1 MYVPYGPF
9 FAHITEILPA
19 NIAGGAIALINS
31 FGALGAFGGSYLV
44 GYLNGI
50 TGDSATSYL
59 VMAGS
64 LLLSSIVGMIAINE
78 PRNQLSISKARL

>member
-1 MYVPYGPF
+1 
-9 FAHITEILPA
+9 
-19 NIAGGAIALINS
+19 
-31 FGALGAFGGSYLV
+31 LGAFGGSYLV

-64 LLLSSIVGMIAINE
+64 LLLSAIAGIIAVKE
-78 PRNQLSISKARL
+78 PRALLSISKATP